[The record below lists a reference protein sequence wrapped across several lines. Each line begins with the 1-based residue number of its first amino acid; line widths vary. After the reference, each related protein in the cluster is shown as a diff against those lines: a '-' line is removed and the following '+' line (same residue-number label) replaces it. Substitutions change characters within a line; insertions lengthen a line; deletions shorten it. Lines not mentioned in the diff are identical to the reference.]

1 MAKNGIVELDEEE
14 FNRLAQL
21 RGVAAKIVANPK
33 ARVMLEQAHK
43 LVDPNA
49 PTPML
54 DQETSRLEPVKEM
67 EKKFAD
73 EIAALKKEREDEKR
87 EATLAALAQKQK
99 DGFAALRRQG
109 YTDEGIQAIEK
120 LMETKG
126 LLDVNDAVAIFEKSN
141 PPPTP
146 SSPSGGMTGTAW
158 GFADVN
164 AESDKAIQ
172 ELIAS
177 KGQNEALADRMA
189 ISALNDFRQSQ
200 GRR

>member
-1 MAKNGIVELDEEE
+1 MVKKVELDEDE
-14 FNRLAQL
+14 FNRLNALRLTAQ
-21 RGVAAKIVANPK
+21 RIVSDPK
-33 ARVMLEQAHK
+33 ARVMLERAHK
-43 LVDPNA
+43 MVDPNA
-49 PTPML
+49 ATPAL
-54 DQETSRLEPVKEM
+54 DQETQRLEPVQAM
-67 EKKFAD
+67 EKKLSD

-87 EATLAALAQKQK
+87 EATLAALAQRQK
-99 DGFAALRRQG
+99 EGFTALRRQG

-141 PPPTP
+141 PPPAP

>member
-1 MAKNGIVELDEEE
+1 VAKTIELDEEE
-14 FNRLAQL
+14 FTRLNAL
-21 RGVAAKIVANPK
+21 RGVAARIIANPK

-43 LVDPNA
+43 IVDPNA
-49 PTPML
+49 STPAL
-54 DQETSRLEPVKEM
+54 DQEVQRTAPLQEM
-67 EKKFAD
+67 EKKLSD

-87 EATLAALAQKQK
+87 EATLAAIAQKQK
-99 DGFAALRRQG
+99 EGFTALRRQG

-158 GFADVN
+158 GFADGH

-189 ISALNDFRQSQ
+189 ISALNEFRQQSQ